1 MAFYAKCGNNNEIR
15 PEKNL
20 GVNGL
25 ILYTYLHIHTYLHL
39 YLLTHKHVLTQ
50 INSIYKFTYTN
61 QSDPI
66 FDSKQN
72 AQIAT
77 QLTLT
82 TSL

>member
-1 MAFYAKCGNNNEIR
+1 MEI
-15 PEKNL
+15 
-20 GVNGL
+20 
-25 ILYTYLHIHTYLHL
+25 
-39 YLLTHKHVLTQ
+39 LLKVLSHFAPAVLTQ
-50 INSIYKFTYTN
+50 INSIYKSTYTN